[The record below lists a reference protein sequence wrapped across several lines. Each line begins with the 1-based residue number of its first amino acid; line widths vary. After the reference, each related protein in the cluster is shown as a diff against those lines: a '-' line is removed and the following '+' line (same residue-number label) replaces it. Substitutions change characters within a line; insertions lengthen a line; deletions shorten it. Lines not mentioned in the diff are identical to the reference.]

1 MWAAKYCSILFS
13 STWNKLFILAHF
25 LLCTNLGSPEING
38 NLFFLMNMYIH
49 ICIIDACAMI
59 VLSLQLNWLRTV
71 SLHDAS
77 CKHYTYNII
86 RLASKFLNCTHS
98 LQNIAQKI
106 NKYAT
111 KHEIN
116 TMKVSSDN
124 FTNLPVTFLFENYI
138 EITKK
143 FAMFF
148 NILLNFL
155 LWLCGSQVAW
165 HKS

>member
-1 MWAAKYCSILFS
+1 MCNELYSVSNCIDYARSAFMTRHVNI
-13 STWNKLFILAHF
+13 
-25 LLCTNLGSPEING
+25 
-38 NLFFLMNMYIH
+38 IH
-49 ICIIDACAMI
+49 
-59 VLSLQLNWLRTV
+59 
-71 SLHDAS
+71 
-77 CKHYTYNII
+77 II

-106 NKYAT
+106 RKYAT

-116 TMKVSSDN
+116 TIKVSSDN
-124 FTNLPVTFLFENYI
+124 FTNLPVTFLVENYI

-155 LWLCGSQVAW
+155 L
-165 HKS
+165 

>member
-1 MWAAKYCSILFS
+1 
-13 STWNKLFILAHF
+13 
-25 LLCTNLGSPEING
+25 
-38 NLFFLMNMYIH
+38 MYIH
-49 ICIIDACAMI
+49 VWIIYACGVNCTQSPT
-59 VLSLQLNWLRTV
+59 VLITHGQPY
-71 SLHDAS
+71 DAS
-77 CKHYTYNII
+77 CIHYTYNII
-86 RLASKFLNCTHS
+86 RLARKFLNCTHS

-106 NKYAT
+106 KKYAT

-124 FTNLPVTFLFENYI
+124 FTNLSVTFLVENYI

-155 LWLCGSQVAW
+155 L
-165 HKS
+165 

>member
-1 MWAAKYCSILFS
+1 
-13 STWNKLFILAHF
+13 
-25 LLCTNLGSPEING
+25 
-38 NLFFLMNMYIH
+38 MNMYIH
-49 ICIIDACAMI
+49 ICIIYACAMNCTQSPT
-59 VLSLQLNWLRTV
+59 VLITHGQPCDT
-71 SLHDAS
+71 S

-86 RLASKFLNCTHS
+86 RLASKFLNCIRS

-116 TMKVSSDN
+116 TINISSDS
-124 FTNLPVTFLFENYI
+124 FTNLPVTFLVENYI
-138 EITKK
+138 ENTKK

-155 LWLCGSQVAW
+155 L
-165 HKS
+165 